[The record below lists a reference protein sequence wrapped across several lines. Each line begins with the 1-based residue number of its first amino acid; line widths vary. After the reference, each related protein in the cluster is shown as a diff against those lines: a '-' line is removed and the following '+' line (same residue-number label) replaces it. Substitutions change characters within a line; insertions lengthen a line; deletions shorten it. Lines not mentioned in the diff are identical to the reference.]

1 MTDHQLR
8 ARPLRRRSFLGL
20 LGAAPLA
27 AGVLPAAPALA
38 SATSATA
45 GPSGSGGSGSS
56 AGRDQCGAPPPD
68 LLPGGA
74 YDQYLSA
81 MAAKDQFS
89 GTVLLA
95 CAGRPV
101 LTRSFGWADQARN
114 IPNQTSTLFNLES
127 VTKIFTA
134 VAVAQLAAQG
144 KIDFFGTLG
153 SYLDAFPAQIADSVT
168 IHQLLTHTAG
178 MDEYTASPTFINEWQ
193 TWNTPAEVFDGTMD
207 AITTMQLISTPGTG
221 YRYSNTGFYVLGA
234 IVAQVSGQSYYDYM
248 RQHVFAAAGMTSTD
262 FHTIPELLASR
273 DIAHPYITTA
283 DGQHTDVVG
292 QGPYIGGPD
301 EGAYSSGPDLL
312 AFSRALNDGTLL
324 TPAFAELMLSGK
336 YPVAQATGE
345 PAAQSISIGYGV
357 ENLIAN
363 NERVFGHPGGGPGG
377 NTDLN
382 IYPGLG
388 WFAAVLGNYNFDVA
402 SLLQVQNQLITQQ
415 GSCGR

>member
-1 MTDHQLR
+1 MTDHQ
-8 ARPLRRRSFLGL
+8 PLRRRSFLGL

-27 AGVLPAAPALA
+27 AAVLPAAPALA
-38 SATSATA
+38 SATAN
-45 GPSGSGGSGSS
+45 SS
-56 AGRDQCGAPPPD
+56 QCAPPPAA

-101 LTRSFGWADQARN
+101 LTRSFGWADKARG
-114 IPNQTSTLFNLES
+114 IPNQASTLFNLES

-134 VAVAQLAAQG
+134 VAVAQLADQG
-144 KIDFFGTLG
+144 RIDFFGTLG
-153 SYLDAFPAQIADSVT
+153 GYLDTFPAQIADTVT

-178 MDEYTASPTFINEWQ
+178 MGDYTTSPAFAAAFR
-193 TWNTPAEVFDGTMD
+193 TWSSPAEVFDGIMGIIPTMP
-207 AITTMQLISTPGTG
+207 LVSTPGTG
-221 YRYSNTGFYVLGA
+221 YQYSNSGFYILGA
-234 IVAQVSGQSYYDYM
+234 IVAQVSGQSYYDYVSE
-248 RQHVFAAAGMTSTD
+248 HVFAPAGMTRTG
-262 FHTIPELLASR
+262 FRTNPELLASR
-273 DIAHPYITTA
+273 EIAHPYVTAA

-292 QGPYIGGPD
+292 QGIYIGGPD

-312 AFSRALNDGTLL
+312 TFSRALSDGTLL
-324 TPAFAELMLSGK
+324 APAYAELMLSGK

-357 ENLIAN
+357 ENLIVN
-363 NERVFGHPGGGPGG
+363 DQRVFGHPGGGPGG
-377 NTDLN
+377 NTDLDV
-382 IYPGLG
+382 YPALG
-388 WFAAVLGNYNFDVA
+388 WVAAVLGNYNFDVA
-402 SLLQVQNQLITQQ
+402 SLLQVQNQLITRQ